1 MNRKTLLDEIINLK
15 ERRAVLE
22 TECGVTEHN
31 VYTFSR
37 KEVHQMEEDTQKMNA
52 CIALDIVNSMI
63 EKDES
68 LFRQEA

>member
-31 VYTFSR
+31 VHTFSR

>member
-22 TECGVTEHN
+22 TECGVMEHN
-31 VYTFSR
+31 VQTFSR
-37 KEVHQMEEDTQKMNA
+37 KELHQMEEDTQKMNA